1 MVGLSRAQRVNRFVE
16 DAFSYDPLCQWA
28 VFLNGTVVMF
38 SGASLSPQV
47 HLGSHAREVL
57 QSSGIEGGTFDN
69 IQFVEGGL
77 LVDFTPAQRDRPRGV
92 RIFGVFPNIEAIS
105 SRRAIADYSMGLA
118 PVVVNCNTALP
129 PIASP
134 DEHEDED
141 YDDDIDS
148 NLSDDTDVDMERRLR
163 SCEQRSKNMRRWG
176 V

>member
-1 MVGLSRAQRVNRFVE
+1 MVELSRAQRVNRFVE
-16 DAFSYDPLCQWA
+16 DTFSDDQPCQWA
-28 VFLNGTVVMF
+28 VFPNGTVVMF
-38 SGASLSPQV
+38 SGASLSPQA
-47 HLGSHAREVL
+47 HLGSHARKVL
-57 QSSGIEGGTFDN
+57 RSSGIEGGTFDG

-77 LVDFTPAQRDRPRGV
+77 LVDFTAATRDRPRGV

-134 DEHEDED
+134 DEDDEDEGYD
-141 YDDDIDS
+141 DDDIDS

-163 SCEQRSKNMRRWG
+163 SCDPR
-176 V
+176 